1 MKGKKF
7 LAGLLA
13 GLSVVL
19 GSWGLVACGGTDSSS
34 SSSEATQPKGV
45 LYEVVDGTAQVVGYE
60 GSESSVTIEEMY
72 EGVLVTKI
80 GDNAFKNS
88 TITSVE
94 IPDTVTVIGN
104 SAFYGCAG
112 LTEIVIP
119 EEVTTIGNS
128 AFQDCNG
135 LTEIV
140 IPDNVTSIGKSAFE
154 MCLGLMSATIGD
166 SVTSIG
172 DNLFDYSSS
181 LSSITF
187 KGTKA
192 QWNKITKNTDTWN
205 STFVPATKVVCADG
219 EVDL

>member
-7 LAGLLA
+7 LAGVLA

-34 SSSEATQPKGV
+34 SSSEAAQPKGV
-45 LYEVVDGTAQVVGYE
+45 LYEVVGDTAQVVGYDGE
-60 GSESSVTIEEMY
+60 EESVTIEEMY
-72 EGVLVTKI
+72 EGVMVTKI

-88 TITSVE
+88 SITGVE

-119 EEVTTIGNS
+119 EEVTTIGKS
-128 AFQDCNG
+128 AFEDCSG
-135 LTEIV
+135 LTQV
-140 IPDNVTSIGKSAFE
+140 VVPDNVTSIGASAFQN
-154 MCLGLMSATIGD
+154 CTSLTSVTIGE
-166 SVTSIG
+166 SVASIG
-172 DNLFDYSSS
+172 DGAFDFSTA

-187 KGTKA
+187 NGTKA
-192 QWNKITKNTDTWN
+192 QWNKIDIADSWLTQVQLVEKI
-205 STFVPATKVVCADG
+205 VCADG
-219 EVDL
+219 DVDL